1 MHEFSTMS
9 SIVTTV
15 LEEGKKHNATAIT
28 RVVLDVGELTFL
40 GAEQL
45 RFAFQVLS
53 EGTLLDGAELVINR
67 IPPQVTC
74 SCGYKGAVEYEEK
87 KDFHIRFPLLRCPE
101 CSGSVNVQ
109 RGRECLIKHIEIE
122 RNDVPVER

>member
-15 LEEGKKHNATAIT
+15 LEEGKKHNAMAIT
-28 RVVLDVGELTFL
+28 RVVLNIGELTFL
-40 GAEQL
+40 GEEQL

-53 EGTLLDGAELVINR
+53 EDTLLDGAELVINR

-74 SCGYKGAVEYEEK
+74 SCGYEGDVEYEEK
-87 KDFHIRFPLLRCPE
+87 EDFHIRFPLLRCPK
-101 CSGSVNVQ
+101 CGGSVHVQ
-109 RGRECLIKHIEIE
+109 HGRECLIKHIEIE
-122 RNDVPVER
+122 RDDVPAAG